1 MKLTPGAPLQVGLWP
16 DESGAVQPIGRLAMA
31 KGRAQL
37 EWSREIVASKRPI
50 APALYP
56 SEPGLHEARTRDFD
70 GLHGFLADSLP
81 EGWGALLMKRRL
93 AKLDVRWDD
102 LSGVD
107 RLALVGRQ
115 GRGALVYEPATT
127 PAEDV
132 QTLDLDE
139 LAAEARSILVGD
151 EARLADTLATLAG
164 ASGGARPKVHVGFS
178 LGGDICVAEGEL
190 AAGFE
195 SWIVKFRALTD
206 SVDIGPVEEAY
217 ARMARAA
224 GITMAPSRLLPA
236 KDGSGYFA
244 TRRFDR
250 PEPGR
255 RLHMVSLAGAVEA
268 PSHMPSIDYDGYLRA
283 VHGITRH
290 AGDLE
295 QAFLRML
302 FNILAYNRDDHTR
315 QHAFLLDA
323 NDQWRLAPAYD
334 LTFSSGPG
342 GEHYL
347 AVEGEGRAPTRA
359 HVLRLAK
366 RHGFSEVQVSQM
378 IDAVRAA
385 IAEWPRHAEELKIGA
400 SRDEVGERH
409 AYIDKLFLAA
419 DN

>member
-1 MKLTPGAPLQVGLWP
+1 MKLVPGRPLLIGLWQ
-16 DESGAVQPIGRLAMA
+16 DETGATQPVGRLAMA
-31 KGRAQL
+31 NGLAQL
-37 EWSREIVASKRPI
+37 EWSSELIASGRPI

-56 SEPGLHEARTRDFD
+56 LEPGLHQARTRDFD

-81 EGWGALLMKRRL
+81 EGWGALVMKRRL
-93 AKLDVRWDD
+93 ATLGVRWDD
-102 LSGVD
+102 LNGVD

-139 LAAEARSILVGD
+139 LAAEARSILLGD
-151 EARLADTLATLAG
+151 EGRLADTLATLAG
-164 ASGGARPKVHVGFS
+164 ASGGARPKVHIGFAS
-178 LGGDICVAEGEL
+178 GGEICLADGEL

-206 SVDIGPVEEAY
+206 PVDIGPVEEAY

-224 GITMAPSRLLPA
+224 GIMMAPSRLLSAREGP
-236 KDGSGYFA
+236 GYFA
-244 TRRFDR
+244 TQRFDR

-268 PSHMPSIDYDGYLRA
+268 PSHMPSIDYDGFLRA

-290 AGDLE
+290 VEDLE
-295 QAFLRML
+295 QAFRRML

-315 QHAFLLDA
+315 QHAFLLGAD
-323 NDQWRLAPAYD
+323 DQWRLAPAYD

-347 AVEGEGRAPTRA
+347 AVEGEGRTPTRA

-366 RHGFSEVQVSQM
+366 RHGLSEGRISEM
-378 IDAVRAA
+378 IDAVRSS
-385 IAEWPRHAEELKIGA
+385 IADWPRHAEDLGIGA
-400 SRDEVGERH
+400 SRNEISERL
-409 AYIDKLFLAA
+409 AYIDRLFG
-419 DN
+419 

>member
-1 MKLTPGAPLQVGLWP
+1 MKLMPGAPLQIGLWSN
-16 DESGAVQPIGRLAMA
+16 EAEAVQPVGRLAVA
-31 KGRAQL
+31 GQRAQL
-37 EWSREIVASKRPI
+37 EWSPEIVASRRPI
-50 APALYP
+50 APALYAL
-56 SEPGLHEARTRDFD
+56 EPGLYEARTADFD

-81 EGWGALLMKRRL
+81 EGWGALVMRRRL
-93 AKLDVRWDD
+93 AKLGVRWDD
-102 LSGVD
+102 LTGID

-127 PAEDV
+127 PTEDV

-139 LAAEARSILVGD
+139 LAAEARSILLGD
-151 EARLADTLATLAG
+151 EGSLADTLATLAG
-164 ASGGARPKVHVGFS
+164 ASGGARPKVHIGFS
-178 LGGDICVAEGEL
+178 PRGEICIADGEL
-190 AAGFE
+190 SAGFE

-206 SVDIGPVEEAY
+206 PVDIGPVEEAY
-217 ARMARAA
+217 ARMARTA
-224 GITMAPSRLLPA
+224 GITMAASGLLPA
-236 KDGSGYFA
+236 KDGPGYFA

-268 PSHMPSIDYDGYLRA
+268 PSHMPSIDYDGFLRA

-295 QAFLRML
+295 QAFRRMI

-315 QHAFLLDA
+315 QHAFLFDPD
-323 NDQWRLAPAYD
+323 DQWHLAPAYD

-359 HVLRLAK
+359 HVLHLAK
-366 RHGFSEVQVSQM
+366 RHGFSEAQVSQM
-378 IDAVRAA
+378 IDAIRAS
-385 IAEWPRHAEELKIGA
+385 IAEWPRHAQELGVSA
-400 SRDEVGERH
+400 SRDEITERFT
-409 AYIDKLFLAA
+409 YIDKAFG
-419 DN
+419 

>member
-1 MKLTPGAPLQVGLWP
+1 MKLAPGSPLQIGLWP
-16 DESGAVQPIGRLAMA
+16 DESGVVQPVGRLAMA

-37 EWSREIVASKRPI
+37 EWSPEIIASARPI

-93 AKLDVRWDD
+93 AKLDLRWDD

-107 RLALVGRQ
+107 RLALVGHQ
-115 GRGALVYEPATT
+115 GRGALVYKPATT

-139 LAAEARSILVGD
+139 LSAEAHSILVGD

-164 ASGGARPKVHVGFS
+164 ASGGARPKVHIGFS
-178 LGGDICVAEGEL
+178 PRGEICVADGEL

-206 SVDIGPVEEAY
+206 PVDIGPVEEAY

-236 KDGSGYFA
+236 KDGPGYFA

-255 RLHMVSLAGAVEA
+255 RLHMVSLAGAAEA

-295 QAFLRML
+295 QAFRRM
-302 FNILAYNRDDHTR
+302 FVNILAYHRDDHTR
-315 QHAFLLDA
+315 QHAFLLGA
-323 NDQWRLAPAYD
+323 HDQWRLAPAYD

-366 RHGFSEVQVSQM
+366 RHGFSEAQVSQM
-378 IDAVRAA
+378 IDAIRAS
-385 IAEWPRHAEELKIGA
+385 IAEWRHHAKELEIGA
-400 SRDEVGERH
+400 SYDEISDRL
-409 AYIDKLFLAA
+409 AQIDRLFG
-419 DN
+419 

>member
-1 MKLTPGAPLQVGLWP
+1 MKLVPGAPLRIGLWP
-16 DESGAVQPIGRLAMA
+16 DESGEAQPVGRLAMS

-37 EWSREIVASKRPI
+37 EWSPEVVARKRPI

-56 SEPGLHEARTRDFD
+56 SEPGLHEARTRDFE

-115 GRGALVYEPATT
+115 GRGALIYEPATT

-139 LAAEARSILVGD
+139 LAAEAHSILSGD
-151 EARLADTLATLAG
+151 EAMLVDTLATLAG
-164 ASGGARPKVHVGFS
+164 ASGGARPKVHIGFS
-178 LGGDICVAEGEL
+178 PKGEICFGEGEL
-190 AAGFE
+190 APGFE

-206 SVDIGPVEEAY
+206 PVDIGPVEEAY

-236 KDGSGYFA
+236 KDGRGYFA
-244 TRRFDR
+244 ARRFDR

-268 PSHMPSIDYDGYLRA
+268 PSHMPSIDYDGFLRA

-290 AGDLE
+290 AADLE
-295 QAFLRML
+295 QAFRRML
-302 FNILAYNRDDHTR
+302 FNILACNRDDHTR

-323 NDQWRLAPAYD
+323 DDQWRLAPAYD

-347 AVEGEGRAPTRA
+347 AVEGEGREPTRA
-359 HVLRLAK
+359 HVERLAK
-366 RHGFSEVQVSQM
+366 RHGISGSSVSQM
-378 IDAVRAA
+378 IDVVRAS
-385 IAEWPRHAEELKIGA
+385 IAEWPRHAEELGVGA
-400 SRDEVGERH
+400 SRDEISERL
-409 AYIDKLFLAA
+409 ARIDRTFS
-419 DN
+419 

>member
-1 MKLTPGAPLQVGLWP
+1 MKVTPGAPLRIGLWP
-16 DESGAVQPIGRLAMA
+16 DESGPVQPVGRLAMA
-31 KGRAQL
+31 NGRAQL
-37 EWSREIVASKRPI
+37 EWSPEVLASKRPI

-56 SEPGLHEARTRDFD
+56 PEPGLHEARTRDFE

-115 GRGALVYEPATT
+115 GRGALIYEPATT

-139 LAAEARSILVGD
+139 LAAEAHSILSGE
-151 EARLADTLATLAG
+151 EAMLADTLATLAG
-164 ASGGARPKVHVGFS
+164 ASGGARPKVHIDFS
-178 LGGDICVAEGEL
+178 PNREICFGEGEL

-206 SVDIGPVEEAY
+206 PVDIGPVEEAY

-236 KDGSGYFA
+236 KDGLGYFA
-244 TRRFDR
+244 TQRFDR

-268 PSHMPSIDYDGYLRA
+268 PSHMPSIDYDGFLRA
-283 VHGITRH
+283 VHWITRH
-290 AGDLE
+290 AADLE
-295 QAFLRML
+295 QAFRRML
-302 FNILAYNRDDHTR
+302 FNILACNRDDHTR

-323 NDQWRLAPAYD
+323 EDQWRLAPAYD
-334 LTFSSGPG
+334 LTYSSGPG

-347 AVEGEGRAPTRA
+347 AVEGERRAPTRA
-359 HVLRLAK
+359 DVLRLAK
-366 RHGFSEVQVSQM
+366 RHGFSEAQVSEM
-378 IDAVRAA
+378 VDAIRVS
-385 IAEWPRHAEELKIGA
+385 IAEWPRHAEELNVRA
-400 SRDEVGERH
+400 SLDEISERL
-409 AYIDKLFLAA
+409 ALIDRLFG
-419 DN
+419 

>member
-1 MKLTPGAPLQVGLWP
+1 MKLAPGASLQIGLWP
-16 DESGAVQPIGRLAMA
+16 DESGAVQTVGRLAMA

-56 SEPGLHEARTRDFD
+56 SESGLHEAHMRDFD

-115 GRGALVYEPATT
+115 GRGALVYEPAAT

-164 ASGGARPKVHVGFS
+164 ASGGARPKVHIGFS
-178 LGGDICVAEGEL
+178 PSGEICLADGEI

-206 SVDIGPVEEAY
+206 PVDIGPVEEAY

-224 GITMAPSRLLPA
+224 GITMAPSRLLSA
-236 KDGSGYFA
+236 KDGPGYFA

-268 PSHMPSIDYDGYLRA
+268 PSHMPSIDYDGYFRA

-295 QAFLRML
+295 QAFRRML
-302 FNILAYNRDDHTR
+302 FNILAYNRDDHTG

-342 GEHYL
+342 GGHYL
-347 AVEGEGRAPTRA
+347 AVEGEGRSPTRA
-359 HVLRLAK
+359 HVLRLAR
-366 RHGFSEVQVSQM
+366 RHGLSEGQVSQM
-378 IDAVRAA
+378 VDNIRAS
-385 IAEWPRHAEELKIGA
+385 IAEWPRHAKELEISV
-400 SRDEVGERH
+400 SRDEICERLAH
-409 AYIDKLFLAA
+409 IDKLFG
-419 DN
+419 

>member
-1 MKLTPGAPLQVGLWP
+1 MKLAPGTPLQIGLWS
-16 DESGAVQPIGRLAMA
+16 DESDAVLPVGRLAMA
-31 KGRAQL
+31 ERRAQL
-37 EWSREIVASKRPI
+37 EWSPQLVVSKRPI

-56 SEPGLHEARTRDFD
+56 IEPGLHEARTADFD

-81 EGWGALLMKRRL
+81 EGWGALVMKRRL
-93 AKLDVRWDD
+93 AKLEIRWDD
-102 LSGVD
+102 LNGVD
-107 RLALVGRQ
+107 RLALVGRH

-139 LAAEARSILVGD
+139 LAAEARSILLGD
-151 EARLADTLATLAG
+151 EGRLADTLATLAG
-164 ASGGARPKVHVGFS
+164 ASGGARPKIHIGFS
-178 LGGDICVAEGEL
+178 PSGEICLAEGEL

-224 GITMAPSRLLPA
+224 GIIMAPSRLLPA
-236 KDGSGYFA
+236 KDGPGYFA
-244 TRRFDR
+244 TQRFDR
-250 PEPGR
+250 PKPGR

-268 PSHMPSIDYDGYLRA
+268 PSHMPSIDYDGFLRA

-295 QAFLRML
+295 QAFRRMV

-315 QHAFLLDA
+315 QHAFLLDTD
-323 NDQWRLAPAYD
+323 DQWYLAPAYD

-347 AVEGEGRAPTRA
+347 AVEGEGCLPTRA
-359 HVLRLAK
+359 HILRLAR
-366 RHGFSEVQVSQM
+366 RHGFSEAQVSQT
-378 IDAVRAA
+378 IEAVRAS
-385 IAEWPRHAEELKIGA
+385 IAEWPRYAEELGVRA
-400 SRDEVGERH
+400 SRDEITERLT
-409 AYIDKLFLAA
+409 YIDKAFG
-419 DN
+419 

>member
-1 MKLTPGAPLQVGLWP
+1 MKLAFGGPLQIGLWP
-16 DESGAVQPIGRLAMA
+16 DESDAVLPVGRLAMA

-37 EWSREIVASKRPI
+37 EWSPDVVARKRPI
-50 APALYP
+50 APALYSP
-56 SEPGLHEARTRDFD
+56 EPGLHEARTRDFE

-81 EGWGALLMKRRL
+81 EGWGALLMKRQL
-93 AKLDVRWDD
+93 AKLNVRWED

-115 GRGALVYEPATT
+115 GRGALIYEPATT
-127 PAEDV
+127 LAEDV

-139 LAAEARSILVGD
+139 LAAEARSILSGD
-151 EARLADTLATLAG
+151 ESTLTDTLAMLAG
-164 ASGGARPKVHVGFS
+164 ASGGARPKVHIGFS
-178 LGGDICVAEGEL
+178 PSGEICLGEGET
-190 AAGFE
+190 APGFE

-206 SVDIGPVEEAY
+206 PVDIGPVEEAY

-236 KDGSGYFA
+236 KDGPGYFA

-268 PSHMPSIDYDGYLRA
+268 PSHTPSIDYDGFLRA

-290 AGDLE
+290 AADLE
-295 QAFLRML
+295 QAFRRML
-302 FNILAYNRDDHTR
+302 FNIMAYNRDDHTR

-323 NDQWRLAPAYD
+323 EDQWRLAPAFD
-334 LTFSSGPG
+334 LTYSGGPG

-359 HVLRLAK
+359 HVLRLGQ
-366 RHGFSEVQVSQM
+366 RHGFSKAQVAEM
-378 IDAVRAA
+378 VDAIRSS
-385 IAEWPRHAEELKIGA
+385 IAEWPRHAEELNIGA
-400 SRDEVGERH
+400 SRGEISESLAH
-409 AYIDKLFLAA
+409 IDGLFG
-419 DN
+419 

>member
-1 MKLTPGAPLQVGLWP
+1 MKLTPGSPLQIGLWP
-16 DESGAVQPIGRLAMA
+16 NETEAVQPVGRLAVA
-31 KGRAQL
+31 GRRAQL
-37 EWSREIVASKRPI
+37 EWSPQVVASKRSI
-50 APALYP
+50 APALYAV
-56 SEPGLHEARTRDFD
+56 EPGLHEARTADFD

-81 EGWGALLMKRRL
+81 EGWGALVMKRRL
-93 AKLDVRWDD
+93 AKLGVRWDD
-102 LSGVD
+102 LTGVD

-139 LAAEARSILVGD
+139 LAAEAHSILLGD
-151 EARLADTLATLAG
+151 EGKLADTLATLAG
-164 ASGGARPKVHVGFS
+164 ASGGARPKIHIGFS
-178 LGGDICVAEGEL
+178 PSGEICLAEGEL

-206 SVDIGPVEEAY
+206 PVDIGPVEEAY

-224 GITMAPSRLLPA
+224 GITMAPSRVLPA
-236 KDGSGYFA
+236 KDGPGYFA

-255 RLHMVSLAGAVEA
+255 RLHMVSLSGAVEA
-268 PSHMPSIDYDGYLRA
+268 PSHMPSIDYDGFLRV

-295 QAFLRML
+295 QAFLRMV

-315 QHAFLLDA
+315 QHAFLFDA
-323 NDQWRLAPAYD
+323 DDQWHLAPAYD
-334 LTFSSGPG
+334 LTFSSGLG

-347 AVEGEGRAPTRA
+347 AIEGEGRRPTRA

-366 RHGFSEVQVSQM
+366 RHGFSEAQVSQM
-378 IDAVRAA
+378 IDAIRAS
-385 IAEWPRHAEELKIGA
+385 IAEWPRHTQELGVSA
-400 SRDEVGERH
+400 SRDEITERLT
-409 AYIDKLFLAA
+409 YIDEAFG
-419 DN
+419 

>member
-1 MKLTPGAPLQVGLWP
+1 MKLAPGAPLQIGLWP
-16 DESGAVQPIGRLAMA
+16 HESGAVQPVGRLAMA
-31 KGRAQL
+31 NGRAQL
-37 EWSREIVASKRPI
+37 EWSREIVASKCPI

-93 AKLDVRWDD
+93 AKIDVRWDD

-107 RLALVGRQ
+107 RLALVGHQ

-139 LAAEARSILVGD
+139 LAAEARSILLGD

-164 ASGGARPKVHVGFS
+164 ASGGARPKVHIGFAPGGEIC
-178 LGGDICVAEGEL
+178 LGEGEL

-206 SVDIGPVEEAY
+206 PVDIGPVEEAY

-236 KDGSGYFA
+236 KIGPGYFA

-255 RLHMVSLAGAVEA
+255 RLHMLSLAGAVEA
-268 PSHMPSIDYDGYLRA
+268 PSHVPSIDYDGFLRA

-295 QAFLRML
+295 QAFRRML

-315 QHAFLLDA
+315 QHAFLLGI

-334 LTFSSGPG
+334 LTFSNGPG

-366 RHGFSEVQVSQM
+366 RHGFSEAKVSEM
-378 IDAVRAA
+378 IDAIRAS
-385 IAEWPRHAEELKIGA
+385 IADWRRHAQDLGVGG
-400 SRDEVGERH
+400 SRDEISERLVH
-409 AYIDKLFLAA
+409 IDRLFG
-419 DN
+419 

>member
-1 MKLTPGAPLQVGLWP
+1 MKLTPGAPLQIGLWP
-16 DESGAVQPIGRLAMA
+16 NEAEAVQPVGRLALA
-31 KGRAQL
+31 GRRAQL
-37 EWSREIVASKRPI
+37 EWSPKIVARGRPI

-56 SEPGLHEARTRDFD
+56 LEPGLHEARTADFD
-70 GLHGFLADSLP
+70 SLHGFLADSLP
-81 EGWGALLMKRRL
+81 EGWGALVMKRRL
-93 AKLDVRWDD
+93 AKLGVRWDD
-102 LSGVD
+102 LTGID

-139 LAAEARSILVGD
+139 LAAEARSILLGD
-151 EARLADTLATLAG
+151 EGRLAETLAALAG
-164 ASGGARPKVHVGFS
+164 ASGGARPKIHIGFS
-178 LGGDICVAEGEL
+178 PSGEICVAEGEL

-206 SVDIGPVEEAY
+206 PVDIGAVEEAY
-217 ARMARAA
+217 ARMARSA
-224 GITMAPSRLLPA
+224 GIIMASSRLLPA
-236 KDGSGYFA
+236 KDGPGYFA
-244 TRRFDR
+244 TQRFDR
-250 PEPGR
+250 PKPGR

-268 PSHMPSIDYDGYLRA
+268 PSHMPSIDYDGFLRA

-295 QAFLRML
+295 QAFRRML

-323 NDQWRLAPAYD
+323 DDQWHLAPAYD

-347 AVEGEGRAPTRA
+347 AIEGEGRVPTRA
-359 HVLRLAK
+359 HALRLAK
-366 RHGFSEVQVSQM
+366 RHGFSETQMSQM
-378 IDAVRAA
+378 IDAVCGS
-385 IAEWPRHAEELKIGA
+385 IAEWPRHAEELGISV
-400 SRDEVGERH
+400 SRDEITERLR
-409 AYIDKLFLAA
+409 YIDKAFG
-419 DN
+419 